1 MKFFSI
7 HRATRSTALVVLLV
21 WLVTLA
27 AGVAKAC
34 LLDLSPTHHN
44 GGVTVA
50 SASAVPVR
58 MAVDAQAAAG
68 YNDESD
74 TSKVP
79 CLTASDEGS
88 RRGLSCTRFAGC
100 HPLLSYG

>member
-34 LLDLSPTHHN
+34 PLDMSPTHHN
-44 GGVTVA
+44 DGVTVA
-50 SASAVPVR
+50 STSVVPVWLV
-58 MAVDAQAAAG
+58 VDAQAAAD
-68 YNDESD
+68 YNDDSD

-79 CLTASDEGS
+79 FLIASDERS
-88 RRGLSCTRFAGC
+88 RRGLSCTRLAGF
-100 HPLLSYG
+100 HPLLSQG